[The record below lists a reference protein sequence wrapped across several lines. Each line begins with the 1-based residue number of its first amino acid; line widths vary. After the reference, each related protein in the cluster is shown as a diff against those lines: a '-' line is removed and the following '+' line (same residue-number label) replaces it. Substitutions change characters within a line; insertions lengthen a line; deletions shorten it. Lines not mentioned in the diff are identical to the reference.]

1 MAKPRP
7 SRQARGYDRAWEK
20 LRKLVLRDMPY
31 CCRCGKPA
39 TVVDHIKPI
48 SEAPELRLERSN
60 LRPMCARCHNQR
72 TALDQTHG
80 DKTRLREAGIDGMPT
95 AKDHPW
101 YKV

>member
-1 MAKPRP
+1 MKAPRP
-7 SRQARGYDRAWEK
+7 SRAKRGYDKFWDK
-20 LRKLVLRDMPY
+20 LRLSYLKEFPY
-31 CCRCGKPA
+31 CCRCGKKA
-39 TVVDHIKPI
+39 TVVDHIQPI

-60 LRPMCARCHNQR
+60 LRPMCVKCHNQR

-80 DKTRLREAGIDGMPT
+80 DKTRLREAGVDGMPV